1 MALAAVATEVREVR
15 EARTLVRYD
24 LLLLH
29 GEPVEVTESL
39 PAEIDEGAP
48 VEVRGQ
54 EWTVAAI
61 RRDRPDR
68 PQLVCL
74 RGL

>member
-1 MALAAVATEVREVR
+1 MAVAALAAELHEEVRP
-15 EARTLVRYD
+15 LVRYD

-29 GEPVEVTESL
+29 GEPVEVTETL
-39 PAEIDEGAP
+39 PAGLDEGAP